1 MQMEVEGL
9 FIDTRKDRLVE
20 PRFYFDSSMWEQRRK
35 AALYIQRLTR
45 GMFAR
50 NKTNQLKRE
59 KYDAAQ
65 ERLLQEEAHRKM
77 EEIRHKK

>member
-1 MQMEVEGL
+1 MEVEGL
-9 FIDTRKDRLVE
+9 FIDTRKYKIVE
-20 PRFYFDSSMWEQRRK
+20 PRFYFDSAMWEQRRNE

-59 KYDAAQ
+59 KFLAAQ
-65 ERLLQEEAHRKM
+65 ERMLQDEAYRKM
-77 EEIRHKK
+77 